1 MWYRGY
7 SKSDWVFTMMT
18 LQAYFSTGDG
28 LAVTDNAAFRAR
40 LGAVFPPTSWVE
52 ESSEGGEE
60 DEGEEGE
67 GGDGGEEDE
76 VEEEAQGKSEE
87 DEQQGFEY

>member
-60 DEGEEGE
+60 DEGEG
-67 GGDGGEEDE
+67 
-76 VEEEAQGKSEE
+76 EEEAQGKSEE

>member
-18 LQAYFSTGDG
+18 LQTYFSTGDG

-40 LGAVFPPTSWVE
+40 LGAVFPPASWVQ

-60 DEGEEGE
+60 DKGE
-67 GGDGGEEDE
+67 G
-76 VEEEAQGKSEE
+76 EAQGKSEE
-87 DEQQGFEY
+87 EEGDEF

>member
-40 LGAVFPPTSWVE
+40 LGAVFPPAIWVH
-52 ESSEGGEE
+52 ESSEGDEDDEE
-60 DEGEEGE
+60 DEEEIEEEG
-67 GGDGGEEDE
+67 
-76 VEEEAQGKSEE
+76 VQGKSEE
-87 DEQQGFEY
+87 EEGDEF